1 MTIQIIKMFDVHVWD
16 GGERQNY
23 AASFSSEE
31 EAKKFASKHDYISP
45 KEIIV
50 FDNVE
55 EAKDFKNGA
64 VKKQALAKL
73 TDAERKA
80 LGF

>member
-16 GGERQNY
+16 GGDRQDY
-23 AASFSSEE
+23 AGSFSSEE
-31 EAKKFASKHDYISP
+31 EAKKFVGKNDYMSP
-45 KEIIV
+45 REIIV
-50 FDNVE
+50 FDTVE

-64 VKKQALAKL
+64 IKKQALAKL